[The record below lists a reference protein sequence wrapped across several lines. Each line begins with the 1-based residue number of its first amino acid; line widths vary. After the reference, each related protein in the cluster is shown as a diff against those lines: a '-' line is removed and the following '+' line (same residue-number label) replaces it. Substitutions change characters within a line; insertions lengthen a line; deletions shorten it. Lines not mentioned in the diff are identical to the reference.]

1 VPTQDGWIDVSMG
14 LRAGMVHWPGDPPV
28 EIERVRDLAWGDPAN
43 LSRLDMGA
51 HSGTHVDA
59 PVHFIPGAAGV
70 DTMPLDTTVGSA
82 RVAEIDD
89 PTAVTAE
96 ALQTLDVHEGER
108 LLLKT
113 RNSRRGGEGREGF
126 REDFV
131 HLAPE
136 AASWL
141 AGRRPRCIGID
152 ALSVAGFGKD
162 PAAAHRPLL
171 QAGVWIIEGLDLS
184 GVAPGRYELVC
195 LPLRVEGG
203 DGAPARAMLRAREA
217 PEGGKER

>member
-1 VPTQDGWIDVSMG
+1 MPTRDGWIDISMG
-14 LRAGMVHWPGDPPV
+14 LRAGMPHWPGDPSV
-28 EIERVRDLAWGDPAN
+28 KIERVRDLARGDPAN
-43 LSRLDMGA
+43 LSRLDMGS

-70 DTMPLDTTVGSA
+70 DTMPLDTTVGAA
-82 RVAEIDD
+82 RVAEIHD
-89 PTAVTAE
+89 PTAVTVE
-96 ALQTLDVHEGER
+96 ALRPLDVHEGER

-113 RNSRRGGEGREGF
+113 RNSRGARGGRGAF

-131 HLAPE
+131 HLTPR

-141 AGRRPRCIGID
+141 AGRRPRCVGID

-162 PAAAHRPLL
+162 PAATHRPLL

-184 GVAPGRYELVC
+184 GVAPGRYGLVC

-203 DGAPARAMLRAREA
+203 DGAPARAVLRAQEA
-217 PEGGKER
+217 PEGGKWT